1 MARREPPDRENR
13 WAGVARLLLDTP
25 WEETRPSDRDPWRA
39 CGYSLDTSKDNVTQ
53 PTVKAAA
60 PRVAAP
66 SDSPRPRCT
75 RGTRCGKRGENTGK
89 LSGLEATEKQLTQD
103 RDPEPLPPGAAGTRT
118 VAAPFTC
125 TDLLAVVVR
134 AEGSLS
140 TLEAS
145 LCFSTTLGS
154 L

>member
-1 MARREPPDRENR
+1 MGAAGRNNQETQWEVKSNTPGIQSRKHSTYTRKKPSKPDFTEN
-13 WAGVARLLLDTP
+13 
-25 WEETRPSDRDPWRA
+25 
-39 CGYSLDTSKDNVTQ
+39 K
-53 PTVKAAA
+53 
-60 PRVAAP
+60 
-66 SDSPRPRCT
+66 
-75 RGTRCGKRGENTGK
+75 
-89 LSGLEATEKQLTQD
+89 LTQKKNTK
-103 RDPEPLPPGAAGTRT
+103 PLLPGAGRAAGTRT

-140 TLEAS
+140 TLEVS